1 MKKLIAIAL
10 IAMCG
15 CKADPTP
22 FCSAPQT
29 TKSDR
34 RCHCWIHREIA
45 GTTGCPCDADCD
57 CKPKAKCG
65 CECHCGEPK
74 K

>member
-1 MKKLIAIAL
+1 MRHLAVIAL
-10 IAMCG
+10 LVLCG
-15 CKADPTP
+15 CKSPPPAKPVEP
-22 FCSAPQT
+22 PKAIEL
-29 TKSDR
+29 
-34 RCHCWIHREIA
+34 RCHCWIHREFH